1 MLGGG
6 NGMTMAG
13 KDPLGLIST
22 SNGAGMLTETQR
34 QVLYARK
41 QTHQR
46 VTGDLVAP
54 KLVFQVPIWRPTWRR
69 FGSDQ
74 QTFRCVVNDQVEIRS
89 HNQYDPSFYSNGTSR
104 LGGLEMDVF
113 TAIAYEATK
122 QNEINF
128 RIGTQSLLGV
138 MGLGAHEKYPFGR
151 LRQAIHKLQNTDFF
165 ITDLRLLDHLPKE
178 QVVQRFRIVED
189 FDLASNGRQPLG
201 FGVCLSQSFLS
212 AIKENGSFFIAS
224 GLEYSNIARTT
235 KNRNPTAKMLYYLL
249 RSSTIRNSFTLHS
262 DLLKMLGEWDEG
274 KKSYRHKD
282 PLSGGRTKSALG
294 VLKSLGI
301 VKKINNDPLNQVIS
315 GKMGN
320 PDHMALLPPISIQ
333 QTTLNLDVAHDG
345 WKPADE
351 ENDGVS

>member
-1 MLGGG
+1 
-6 NGMTMAG
+6 MTMPTG
-13 KDPLGLIST
+13 KDPLGLISKP
-22 SNGAGMLTETQR
+22 NGSGILTETQR
-34 QVLYARK
+34 QVIFARK

-46 VTGDLVAP
+46 VTGDLVVP
-54 KLVFQVPIWRPTWRR
+54 KLLFQVPIWRPTWRR

-74 QTFRCVVNDQVEIRS
+74 QTFRCVVNDQVEIRT
-89 HNQYDPSFYSNGTSR
+89 HNQYDPSFYANGTSR
-104 LGGLEMDVF
+104 LGTLEMDVI

-122 QNEINF
+122 QDQINF

-201 FGVCLSQSFLS
+201 FGVSLSQSFLA
-212 AIKENGSFFIAS
+212 AIKENGSFFFAS
-224 GLEYSNIARTT
+224 GLEYSNIARKT

-249 RSSTIRNSFTLHS
+249 RSATIRNSFTLHS
-262 DLLKMLGEWDEG
+262 DLLKLLGEWDQS
-274 KKSYRHKD
+274 KSSYRHKN
-282 PLSGGRTKSALG
+282 PLDGGRTKSALD
-294 VLKSLGI
+294 VLVGLGI
-301 VKKINNDPLNQVIS
+301 VKTINHDPLNQIIC

-320 PDHMALLPPISIQ
+320 PDQMALLPPIQ
-333 QTTLNLDVAHDG
+333 QTTLNLDVSHDG
-345 WKPADE
+345 WKPSKVE
-351 ENDGVS
+351 